1 MNENGDRYAQYNL
14 TTEER
19 EALVELLERF
29 APGSVTDDALKK
41 VLLWNAT
48 SAGALKQ
55 RINEL
60 HEDNTRLHNDN
71 IERRAEV
78 ERARET
84 QWLLEEELRKKKLVH
99 SKTTFVN
106 AMKNYVATLREVL
119 PPKQDPYV
127 GVNVSVVGMERL
139 VSRVEA
145 VIRSM
150 EVLIGE

>member
-1 MNENGDRYAQYNL
+1 MIEPSRRSIISG
-14 TTEER
+14 
-19 EALVELLERF
+19 
-29 APGSVTDDALKK
+29 
-41 VLLWNAT
+41 AT
-48 SAGALKQ
+48 IWISQWL
-55 RINEL
+55 
-60 HEDNTRLHNDN
+60 D
-71 IERRAEV
+71 ERRAEV

-150 EVLIGE
+150 EALIGE